1 MERIKNG
8 VRKNLV
14 LTYVDLPVNRQYL
27 QRLGNSIIADLL
39 GFSQHIKPGFNN
51 QCLSIWKFVWF
62 NLLVF
67 LVGSDAALPDVG
79 TCTFMEYFCS
89 ARKCSTAFYKA
100 LQKDSKANCV

>member
-1 MERIKNG
+1 MSL
-8 VRKNLV
+8 NLE
-14 LTYVDLPVNRQYL
+14 
-27 QRLGNSIIADLL
+27 I
-39 GFSQHIKPGFNN
+39 F
-51 QCLSIWKFVWF
+51 WF

-89 ARKCSTAFYKA
+89 ARKCSTVFYKA

>member
-39 GFSQHIKPGFNN
+39 GFSRHIKPGFNN
-51 QCLSIWKFVWF
+51 QCLSI
-62 NLLVF
+62 
-67 LVGSDAALPDVG
+67 
-79 TCTFMEYFCS
+79 
-89 ARKCSTAFYKA
+89 KA
-100 LQKDSKANCV
+100 MTIIKYLTEVTTTRERSLIRHEDETILEDKEGNEPIYA